1 MATLIQIRRDTQ
13 QNWIT
18 NDPVLAA
25 GEFAFSIDE
34 NKIKVGNGVS
44 NWTSLLYINAT
55 PSEITSQINAAIA
68 SVIDTAPAALDTL
81 NELAAA
87 INDDPTFFTT
97 IATNLSN
104 HESDTTNIHGIANTA
119 DLATKSYADSAVST
133 HSNDTTDIHGISNTS
148 DLVYI
153 NDSRLS
159 DARTPVAHTHTTS
172 DITSFTEDVQD
183 VIGDMVSSNTE
194 SGISVSYDDESGK
207 LNFNVNDPTITLSG
221 DVTGSATM
229 TDLGNVNIT
238 TTIAADS
245 VALGNDTTGDYVA
258 TISGTQ
264 DQIIV
269 SGSGSETAA
278 VTLSLPQD
286 VATTSS
292 PTFAG
297 GTLDAVRIG
306 ITNANKIDTS
316 SGNLILDS
324 DGGTVQI
331 DDNLTVS
338 GNLTINGT
346 TTTINANT
354 ITVDDKNI
362 ELGSVDTPT
371 DLTADGGGIILK
383 GDTDK
388 NISWSASTSS
398 WSLSENLNIESN
410 KVIKFGGTSVLS
422 ATDYIGNAATV
433 TNGVYTTGVY
443 VNPSWI
449 NQLEWSKITSTP
461 TTLLGY
467 GISDIDAAK
476 TYLELQHVENTALST
491 WSGSTSITFL
501 GTITTGTW
509 NGSVI
514 SDNYVDESV
523 ARLNSPTFTGSVILP
538 SVTSIGDVSS
548 AEISYL
554 DGVTS
559 SIQSQLDGKLESSVA
574 STTYAPLESPTFT
587 GNVLLPLGTSIGD
600 VSSTE
605 ISYLDGV
612 TSSIQNQLNSKA
624 PTESPTF
631 TGTVSG
637 ISKSMVGLGSVDN
650 TSDLDKPISTA
661 QQSALDLKSNL
672 SGATFTGFITLHAD
686 PTQAM
691 HAVTKQYVDE
701 TSEGLQTKPAVE
713 IATTGN
719 LSATYNN
726 GTNGVGA
733 TLTATSNEA
742 FPEIDGIT
750 LSSTTPGQ
758 NGVLVKNQTNPA
770 HNGRYNLTQIGNGS
784 TPWILTRCGLCDEV
798 DEIPGAYI
806 FVKRGTLNAGSGWTL
821 IVSDPTTFVVGTD
834 SISAFQFSG
843 AGTITAGTNV
853 SVTGSQ
859 VSVITNPTFSGLITA
874 SSGVAY
880 SDGTQTKVGV
890 PSISSFVPKTANY
903 TLDDLTLRD
912 NIIEMDSTSATTV
925 TIPPDSSLNL
935 PVGSSLDIIQ
945 INTGEVTI
953 AAGAGV
959 TVNSTPGLKLRT
971 RWSSCTLLKRA
982 ANTWIV
988 YGDLKA

>member
-25 GEFAFSIDE
+25 GEFAFSTDQ
-34 NKIKVGNGVS
+34 NKIKVGDGVS
-44 NWTSLLYINAT
+44 NWTSLSYINAT

-68 SVIDTAPAALDTL
+68 SVIDAAPAALDTL

-133 HSNDTTDIHGISNTS
+133 HNGDSTDVHGISNTA
-148 DLVYI
+148 DLVYT

-159 DARTPVAHTHTTS
+159 DARTPVSHTHPTS
-172 DITSFTEDVQD
+172 DITNFTEDIQD
-183 VIGDMVSSNTE
+183 VIGGMVSLNTE
-194 SGISVSYDDESGK
+194 SGILVSYDDESGK

-229 TDLGNVNIT
+229 TDLGNVTIT
-238 TTIAADS
+238 TTIASDS

-269 SGSGSETAA
+269 SGSGSESAS

-324 DGGTVQI
+324 DGGTVEI

-362 ELGSVDTPT
+362 ELGSVDNPT
-371 DLTADGGGIILK
+371 DLTADGGGITLK

-388 NISWSASTSS
+388 HISWSASTSS
-398 WSLSENLNIESN
+398 WTLSENLNIESN
-410 KVIKFGGTSVLS
+410 KVIKFGGTPVLS

-443 VNPSWI
+443 VNPTWI
-449 NQLEWSKITSTP
+449 NQLDWSKITSTP

-467 GISDIDAAK
+467 GITDIDAAK

-514 SDNYVDESV
+514 SETYIDGSV

-559 SIQSQLDGKLESSVA
+559 SIQSQLNGKLESSVA
-574 STTYAPLESPTFT
+574 STTYAPLQSPTFT
-587 GNVLLPLGTSIGD
+587 GNVLLPLETSIGD

-624 PTESPTF
+624 PLESPTF
-631 TGTVSG
+631 TGNVSG
-637 ISKSMVGLGSVDN
+637 ITKSMVGLSDVDN
-650 TSDLDKPISTA
+650 TSDVNKPVSTA
-661 QQSALDLKSNL
+661 QQTALDLKANL
-672 SGATFTGFITLHAD
+672 SGATFTGFVTLND
-686 PTQAM
+686 NPTQAM
-691 HAVTKQYVDE
+691 HAVTKQYVDAV
-701 TSEGLQTKPAVE
+701 SEGLHIHQSVAA
-713 IATTGN
+713 ATTSN
-719 LSATYNN
+719 ISDLSSAPSTIDN
-726 GTNGVGA
+726 V
-733 TLTATSNEA
+733 TLTN
-742 FPEIDGIT
+742 
-750 LSSTTPGQ
+750 
-758 NGVLVKNQTNPA
+758 NMRVLVKNQTTTSQ
-770 HNGRYNLTQIGNGS
+770 NGIYVYNSS
-784 TPWILTRCGLCDEV
+784 TGALTRATDF
-798 DEIPGAYI
+798 DSSSEIDGGD
-806 FVKRGTLNAGSGWTL
+806 FVFVTGGTQNDNTGWVQTET
-821 IVSDPTTFVVGTD
+821 VTSVGTD
-834 SISAFQFSG
+834 PILFQQFSG
-843 AGTITAGTNV
+843 AGTVTAGTNI
-853 SVTGSQ
+853 SITGNQ
-859 VSVITNPTFSGLITA
+859 ISVIDNPTFSGLVTA

-890 PSISSFVPKTANY
+890 PSISSFVSKTASY

-912 NIIEMDSTSATTV
+912 NIIEMNSTSATTV

-935 PVGSSLDIIQ
+935 PVGSSIDIIQ